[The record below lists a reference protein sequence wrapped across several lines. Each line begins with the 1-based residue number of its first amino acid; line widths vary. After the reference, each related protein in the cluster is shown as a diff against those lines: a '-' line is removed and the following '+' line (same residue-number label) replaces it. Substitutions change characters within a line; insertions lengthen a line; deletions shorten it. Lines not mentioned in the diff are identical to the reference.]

1 MIDEKNSDM
10 NLENKKILKSQ
21 IIEKKN
27 DINNIDENYNETIK
41 IQEID
46 VENNIKNKKII
57 EEKETIKIED
67 YNNKNVI
74 NEEKIIQEEKI
85 NNEFDK
91 NSEKFV
97 NLELIIKNNI
107 LKNSFANKKL
117 KGYLSNNSIKN
128 NFVNNLNINTK
139 SFQKK
144 KLIKEKLNNELNEI
158 QNKNKEKKKLEI
170 NMYIKN
176 PLTNKKNDKLV
187 KNKNFFSRQEEYIK
201 KIEEKKN
208 KIELEL
214 KKKENDEMKKIIK
227 KKDKDNFE
235 KFLLEM
241 KEKEEKKNEKIER
254 LKKLNEEKIQKEID
268 EINYNSIN
276 NFHLSNGEINESI
289 NWLYKEDVKQR
300 KRNKEIMNEIF
311 KPNFTPKINQN
322 NLKFIKNKKKNENEI
337 ILKKKELID
346 NFFNT
351 LINKTNKQ
359 EINDEF
365 IFNYSNE
372 GINNDLKF
380 KNNINLIQNE
390 LEIIE
395 EEDEN

>member
-1 MIDEKNSDM
+1 MNDDKNEM
-10 NLENKKILKSQ
+10 NLEKKKILKNQ
-21 IIEKKN
+21 LIQNKN
-27 DINNIDENYNETIK
+27 NINNIDDNYNEIIK
-41 IQEID
+41 IEEIND
-46 VENNIKNKKII
+46 ENKIKNKI
-57 EEKETIKIED
+57 EEKETIKIVD
-67 YNNKNVI
+67 YNNKNII
-74 NEEKIIQEEKI
+74 NEEKLIQEEKI
-85 NNEFDK
+85 NDEFEK
-91 NSEKFV
+91 EKFV
-97 NLELIIKNNI
+97 NLEFIIKNNI
-107 LKNSFANKKL
+107 LKKSLINKKL
-117 KGYLSNNSIKN
+117 KSLLSNNFIKDN
-128 NFVNNLNINTK
+128 YGNHLNINTK
-139 SFQKK
+139 SYQKK

-170 NMYIKN
+170 NMNIKN
-176 PLTNKKNDKLV
+176 PLTNKINDKLV

-241 KEKEEKKNEKIER
+241 KEKEEKNNEKIER

-276 NFHLSNGEINESI
+276 NFHLSNEEINESI

-365 IFNYSNE
+365 IFNYSNQ
-372 GINNDLKF
+372 GINNDLKY

>member
-1 MIDEKNSDM
+1 MIDEKKSDM
-10 NLENKKILKSQ
+10 NLENKIILKSQ
-21 IIEKKN
+21 IIENKN
-27 DINNIDENYNETIK
+27 NINNIDENYNETIK

-46 VENNIKNKKII
+46 EENKI
-57 EEKETIKIED
+57 EEKETIKIDD
-67 YNNKNVI
+67 YNYKNVI

-107 LKNSFANKKL
+107 LKNSVVNKKL
-117 KGYLSNNSIKN
+117 KDLSNNSIKN

-144 KLIKEKLNNELNEI
+144 KLFKEKLNNELNEI
-158 QNKNKEKKKLEI
+158 QNKIKEKKKLEI
-170 NMYIKN
+170 NMNIKN
-176 PLTNKKNDKLV
+176 PLTTKINDKLV

-201 KIEEKKN
+201 KVEEKKN

-214 KKKENDEMKKIIK
+214 KKKENEEMKKAIK
-227 KKDKDNFE
+227 KKWEENNFE
-235 KFLLEM
+235 KFLSEM

-276 NFHLSNGEINESI
+276 NFHLSNEEINESI

-322 NLKFIKNKKKNENEI
+322 NLKFIKNKKNYENEKT
-337 ILKKKELID
+337 LKKKELID

-351 LINKTNKQ
+351 LINKNNKQ
-359 EINDEF
+359 DINDEF
-365 IFNYSNE
+365 IFNY
-372 GINNDLKF
+372 INQGKINDLNF
-380 KNNINLIQNE
+380 KNNRNLFQKE